1 MGRTMEQMDQ
11 LLGRVDGLLLHTR
24 TDEEER
30 LTAAVAASQ
39 VARNAT
45 ANAEVKAAQAMTNA
59 VDKAAANLAQTWYSQ
74 AEVEADEAHELEA
87 SKSLIS
93 DATLRTPEGQLTPK
107 QSELLARLEAI
118 PVVRRSPQQSRQ
130 ILFLKASPS
139 QLELLLGNELGKAPA
154 PTLVSPAARDDADT
168 ETQSTEAIAANDRL
182 SREEQ
187 RELIKR
193 KLAEQISAT
202 NVGAGGFGMF
212 SGEASGE
219 VFCAEAKVAAVE
231 GLLQRKAESKVTAK
245 LVQGLQTQVMHLTN
259 RVSALE
265 EALRQ
270 SEQLL
275 RAQTE
280 ASENALFKQF
290 RVFSARVEAQMDAS
304 VVRMNEARGQSEQSL
319 RDYAARELRAQADA
333 SEGILHLELA
343 HLADLHVSES
353 AKLEEIARQTRLSAA
368 SPNLN
373 RFSNRSTT
381 VTEPT
386 LAASPVRLS
395 HASPNVSRSL
405 SRSPKATEPSPAT
418 SPNWSSPKVAET
430 SLRVEVHKHLKQ
442 SGSVGAIPLS
452 ESGHTLV
459 ELQHFSRHT
468 SNSRSRLASTGVPH
482 RSAPAL
488 PPPGPVLVQPISPLV
503 VTTRYMADDALH
515 QACLSVDL
523 DKISRAL
530 EAHSSVAS
538 KKEVVHAR
546 KVRDRLKLEVER
558 KKEVVGDD
566 FDMPVTESR
575 EPI

>member
-59 VDKAAANLAQTWYSQ
+59 VDKAAANLAQTWSAQ

-139 QLELLLGNELGKAPA
+139 QLELLLGNELEKAPP
-154 PTLVSPAARDDADT
+154 PTLVSPAGLARDDADT
-168 ETQSTEAIAANDRL
+168 ETQSTEAIAVKDRL

-187 RELIKR
+187 KELIKR

-386 LAASPVRLS
+386 PAASPVRLS

-405 SRSPKATEPSPAT
+405 SRSPKATEPSPAA

-523 DKISRAL
+523 EKISRAL

-546 KVRDRLKLEVER
+546 KVRDRLKLER

-566 FDMPVTESR
+566 FDMTESR

>member
-59 VDKAAANLAQTWYSQ
+59 VDKAAANLAQTWSAQ

-139 QLELLLGNELGKAPA
+139 QLELLLGNELEKAPP
-154 PTLVSPAARDDADT
+154 PTLVSPAGLARDDADT
-168 ETQSTEAIAANDRL
+168 ETQSTEAIAVKDRL

-187 RELIKR
+187 KELIKR

-386 LAASPVRLS
+386 PVASPVRLS

-405 SRSPKATEPSPAT
+405 SRSPKATEPSPAA

-523 DKISRAL
+523 EKISRAL

-546 KVRDRLKLEVER
+546 KVRDRLKLER

-566 FDMPVTESR
+566 FDMTESR

>member
-1 MGRTMEQMDQ
+1 MEQMDQ

-59 VDKAAANLAQTWYSQ
+59 VDKAAANLAQTWSAQ

-139 QLELLLGNELGKAPA
+139 QLELLLGNELEKAPP
-154 PTLVSPAARDDADT
+154 PTLVSPAGPARDDADT
-168 ETQSTEAIAANDRL
+168 ETQSTEAIAVKDRL

-187 RELIKR
+187 KELIKR
-193 KLAEQISAT
+193 TLEEQISAT
-202 NVGAGGFGMF
+202 NVGAGSFGMF

-381 VTEPT
+381 VTEPIPV
-386 LAASPVRLS
+386 ASPVRLS

-405 SRSPKATEPSPAT
+405 SRSPKATEPSPAA

-523 DKISRAL
+523 EKISRAL

-546 KVRDRLKLEVER
+546 KVRDRLKLER

-566 FDMPVTESR
+566 FDMTESR

>member
-1 MGRTMEQMDQ
+1 LKSGTGFNDA
-11 LLGRVDGLLLHTR
+11 
-24 TDEEER
+24 
-30 LTAAVAASQ
+30 AAVAASQ

-139 QLELLLGNELGKAPA
+139 QLELLLGNELEKAPP
-154 PTLVSPAARDDADT
+154 PTLVSPAGLARDDADT

-368 SPNLN
+368 SPRQPRHVGRHALDA
-373 RFSNRSTT
+373 SIEEHPDEI
-381 VTEPT
+381 EPGSFNS
-386 LAASPVRLS
+386 LAGSP
-395 HASPNVSRSL
+395 
-405 SRSPKATEPSPAT
+405 
-418 SPNWSSPKVAET
+418 
-430 SLRVEVHKHLKQ
+430 EV
-442 SGSVGAIPLS
+442 G
-452 ESGHTLV
+452 
-459 ELQHFSRHT
+459 
-468 SNSRSRLASTGVPH
+468 
-482 RSAPAL
+482 
-488 PPPGPVLVQPISPLV
+488 
-503 VTTRYMADDALH
+503 
-515 QACLSVDL
+515 
-523 DKISRAL
+523 
-530 EAHSSVAS
+530 
-538 KKEVVHAR
+538 
-546 KVRDRLKLEVER
+546 
-558 KKEVVGDD
+558 
-566 FDMPVTESR
+566 
-575 EPI
+575 

>member
-1 MGRTMEQMDQ
+1 MGRTKEQMDQ

-45 ANAEVKAAQAMTNA
+45 ANAEVKAAQAMAIA
-59 VDKAAANLAQTWYSQ
+59 VHKAAANLAHTWSAQ

-107 QSELLARLEAI
+107 QSEILARLEAI
-118 PVVRRSPQQSRQ
+118 PIARRSPQQTRQ
-130 ILFLKASPS
+130 IIFLKASPS
-139 QLELLLGNELGKAPA
+139 QLELLLGNELGETPA
-154 PTLVSPAARDDADT
+154 PTLVSPAARDDTDT
-168 ETQSTEAIAANDRL
+168 ETQAIAAIAKVSL
-182 SREEQ
+182 SREDQ
-187 RELIKR
+187 RELSKR
-193 KLAEQISAT
+193 KLAEQAAAA
-202 NVGAGGFGMF
+202 NLGADGFCMV
-212 SGEASGE
+212 SGVASGE

-231 GLLQRKAESKVTAK
+231 GLLQRKAEAKVTAK
-245 LVQGLQTQVMHLTN
+245 LVQDLQTQVMHLTN

-265 EALRQ
+265 ETLRR

-280 ASENALFKQF
+280 ASETALSEQF

-343 HLADLHVSES
+343 RLADLHVSEA

-368 SPNLN
+368 SPNM
-373 RFSNRSTT
+373 NRSSYLYPTI
-381 VTEPT
+381 TEPIP
-386 LAASPVRLS
+386 AESPTRLS
-395 HASPNVSRSL
+395 HASPDVSRS
-405 SRSPKATEPSPAT
+405 PTATEPSPIA
-418 SPNWSSPKVAET
+418 SPTWSSPTVAET
-430 SLRVEVHKHLKQ
+430 NLRVEVIKHLKQ

-468 SNSRSRLASTGVPH
+468 SNSRSRLASTGLPH

-523 DKISRAL
+523 EKISRAL

-546 KVRDRLKLEVER
+546 KVRDRLKLER
-558 KKEVVGDD
+558 KKEVVGYAD
-566 FDMPVTESR
+566 FESR
-575 EPI
+575 EHGRE